1 MPVLDVEGM
10 SLVKLVH
17 GSITAS
23 RGTCFTFLLLEHLE
37 VTVALGKVMK
47 ELRVVD
53 KSAWR
58 TWRGSE
64 AI

>member
-23 RGTCFTFLLLEHLE
+23 RGTFRTFLLLECLE
-37 VTVALGKVMK
+37 VTVAMGKVMK
-47 ELRVVD
+47 ELR
-53 KSAWR
+53 
-58 TWRGSE
+58 
-64 AI
+64 

>member
-23 RGTCFTFLLLEHLE
+23 LGMFRTFLLLERLE
-37 VTVALGKVMK
+37 TAVALGKVMK
-47 ELRVVD
+47 ELR
-53 KSAWR
+53 
-58 TWRGSE
+58 
-64 AI
+64 

>member
-23 RGTCFTFLLLEHLE
+23 LGTFRTFLLLEHL
-37 VTVALGKVMK
+37 VALGKVMK
-47 ELRVVD
+47 EFR
-53 KSAWR
+53 
-58 TWRGSE
+58 
-64 AI
+64 